1 MGAGAA
7 LITFIIGVSALASS
21 WYKTNGLSKSLLSAI
36 VFSIPYLLLTLRLWM
51 RQKTAENALILL
63 ANIKQAGL
71 LTPAEVAQFS
81 AETREA
87 IDRIE
92 TARRA

>member
-1 MGAGAA
+1 M
-7 LITFIIGVSALASS
+7 FNDVRRS
-21 WYKTNGLSKSLLSAI
+21 
-36 VFSIPYLLLTLRLWM
+36 
-51 RQKTAENALILL
+51 NALILL

-81 AETREA
+81 AEMRQA

-92 TARRA
+92 TVRRA